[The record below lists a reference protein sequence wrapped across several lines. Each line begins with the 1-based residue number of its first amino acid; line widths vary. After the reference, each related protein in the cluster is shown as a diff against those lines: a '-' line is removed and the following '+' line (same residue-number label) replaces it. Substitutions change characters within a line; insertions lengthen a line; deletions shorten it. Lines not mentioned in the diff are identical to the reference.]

1 MWKLTEKLLKEK
13 TDIAKYFSTNCQF
26 MVQVNNED
34 TKKVKHQNCIYMNEG
49 VFNSKTLL
57 AKHLEENILY
67 YEPKRSGLL
76 VINKPYGLALL
87 PGEADEISLSCAL
100 PELAEKLSV
109 SRISVIKSCGR

>member
-1 MWKLTEKLLKEK
+1 MWKLTETLLKEK
-13 TDIAKYFSTNCQF
+13 AHIVKYFSTNCPF

-34 TKKVKHQNCIYMNEG
+34 TKKVKHRNSIYMKEG

-57 AKHLEENILY
+57 AKHLEEHILY

-87 PGEADEISLSCAL
+87 PGETDEISLSCAL
-100 PELAEKLSV
+100 PELADKLSV
-109 SRISVIKSCGR
+109 SNISVIKSCGR